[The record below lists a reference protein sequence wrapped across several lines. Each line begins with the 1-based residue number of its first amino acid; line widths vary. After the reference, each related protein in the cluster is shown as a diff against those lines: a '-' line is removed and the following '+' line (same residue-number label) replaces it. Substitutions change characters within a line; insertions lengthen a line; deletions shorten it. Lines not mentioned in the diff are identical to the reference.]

1 MKVIVDTNV
10 IVSAALRDK
19 EPEAVV
25 LFISQQPDVE
35 WVVSQEILNEYRE
48 VLRRPKFKLPEATLE
63 KWLALL
69 ESFTTLVTTSAEI
82 EFPRD
87 LKDAKFLSCA
97 QASDADYFITGDR
110 DFTEAQRLVTTTI
123 ISVSLFKKEVCDK
136 AQDGG
141 D

>member
-1 MKVIVDTNV
+1 
-10 IVSAALRDK
+10 
-19 EPEAVV
+19 

-141 D
+141 DWFAWGEWEGDV

>member
-35 WVVSQEILNEYRE
+35 QVVSQEILNEYRE

-69 ESFTTLVTTSAEI
+69 ESFTTLVTPSAEL

-97 QASDADYFITGDR
+97 QTSDAGYFITGDR
-110 DFTEAQRLVTTTI
+110 DFTEAQKLVTTTI

-136 AQDGG
+136 AQGGG